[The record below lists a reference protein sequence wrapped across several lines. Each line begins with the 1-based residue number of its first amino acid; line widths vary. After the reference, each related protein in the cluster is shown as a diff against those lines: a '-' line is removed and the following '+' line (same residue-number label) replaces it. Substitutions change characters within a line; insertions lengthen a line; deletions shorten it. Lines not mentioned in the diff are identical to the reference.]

1 MSNTALRSG
10 LIRLAYAK
18 PSLRPTLLPLI
29 TKHAAGA
36 ATLEEVKKAALAV
49 ANAVAKALGGKVSP
63 PKGRADDDGYTT
75 VRVPV
80 VVPDLPSIGSDE
92 GEIEVELTVFEVLSG
107 SAAFRVDLHYYL
119 APRKLQ
125 DVAMAVGSLVENES
139 NTIEEAVS
147 EGVRVIPKLSALLTP
162 VRVVE
167 AMRRNSGV
175 VFDKAIPDMKA
186 WLQTALVQSGVVGPV
201 KVWGHPLGGD
211 GKYTT
216 DAGSPYAAERIVIEG
231 LIGKDEG
238 RDIKRSQEVLAN
250 TRKVLTKALSRFY
263 SNGVV
268 AKLSSKPAFWSAY
281 TYNTTVILYFKEAP
295 VENMKLAAGD
305 MDAELEADADPTS
318 HDQNLPEHYYFN
330 KGAAKGESVEAEVKQ
345 FASPKS
351 KDQNKP
357 ESYYGL
363 PPKGKQAARPLA
375 PGVHLVEDL
384 SVLGPNFRLVYREL
398 GSDYLGSEQ
407 VPGYYLDLGGLLKL
421 VVKTPKQS
429 PAGEAQAKKVIAN
442 LLRMMKAGSVKT
454 AAAGGW
460 SAVFTA
466 LDTDMPSFNTKTV
479 TDWNK
484 VYKRMKKEGVKD
496 AGAAAH
502 FYFEYRAKR
511 MDLDGAT
518 KALAAEGVKP
528 PSGYEAEKQAAV
540 KVAAGPDSTGRNWK
554 KHTVSGIPHW
564 IWQGRPG
571 EPIKQFMVIE
581 NTAPFGKYY
590 KMTVKLE
597 DGTFLQTVGQKLK
610 PTEWFKRAAEV
621 YSASQGMML
630 DFSDMPEKWKPLN
643 GPAPKL

>member
-125 DVAMAVGSLVENES
+125 DVARAVGSLVENKS

-281 TYNTTVILYFKEAP
+281 TYNTLQGSP
-295 VENMKLAAGD
+295 RR
-305 MDAELEADADPTS
+305 
-318 HDQNLPEHYYFN
+318 EH
-330 KGAAKGESVEAEVKQ
+330 EVGGGRHGRRVG
-345 FASPKS
+345 SGRRP
-351 KDQNKP
+351 D
-357 ESYYGL
+357 L
-363 PPKGKQAARPLA
+363 ARPKPA
-375 PGVHLVEDL
+375 
-384 SVLGPNFRLVYREL
+384 RA
-398 GSDYLGSEQ
+398 
-407 VPGYYLDLGGLLKL
+407 LLL
-421 VVKTPKQS
+421 Q
-429 PAGEAQAKKVIAN
+429 
-442 LLRMMKAGSVKT
+442 
-454 AAAGGW
+454 
-460 SAVFTA
+460 
-466 LDTDMPSFNTKTV
+466 
-479 TDWNK
+479 
-484 VYKRMKKEGVKD
+484 
-496 AGAAAH
+496 
-502 FYFEYRAKR
+502 
-511 MDLDGAT
+511 
-518 KALAAEGVKP
+518 
-528 PSGYEAEKQAAV
+528 
-540 KVAAGPDSTGRNWK
+540 
-554 KHTVSGIPHW
+554 
-564 IWQGRPG
+564 QGRG
-571 EPIKQFMVIE
+571 
-581 NTAPFGKYY
+581 G
-590 KMTVKLE
+590 
-597 DGTFLQTVGQKLK
+597 
-610 PTEWFKRAAEV
+610 
-621 YSASQGMML
+621 
-630 DFSDMPEKWKPLN
+630 PLVPR
-643 GPAPKL
+643 GL